1 MMRQMSGFFYSFNTV
16 FLRMNKEGWLKA
28 KFVTMSNTLHYLLS
42 TFQPCHVCGCL
53 IALPYAKFMHM
64 HISNVTCVCLFVFP
78 VMNYVDGLIFT
89 PLVIFSARKFPP
101 RVFFFLSSKFVSLL
115 CFSPVCAVQPHHTHT
130 HTKTV
135 YGFHFFVAVA
145 KIGRLVV

>member
-1 MMRQMSGFFYSFNTV
+1 
-16 FLRMNKEGWLKA
+16 
-28 KFVTMSNTLHYLLS
+28 MSNTLHYLLS

-53 IALPYAKFMHM
+53 IALPYAKFMHI

-78 VMNYVDGLIFT
+78 VMNYVDGLIFM

-115 CFSPVCAVQPHHTHT
+115 CFPPVCAVQPHHTHT
-130 HTKTV
+130 QKV
-135 YGFHFFVAVA
+135 YMAFIFLLLLP
-145 KIGRLVV
+145 KLVGWSFKSVCTRTLYHIISYTFCEQNQIPSRR